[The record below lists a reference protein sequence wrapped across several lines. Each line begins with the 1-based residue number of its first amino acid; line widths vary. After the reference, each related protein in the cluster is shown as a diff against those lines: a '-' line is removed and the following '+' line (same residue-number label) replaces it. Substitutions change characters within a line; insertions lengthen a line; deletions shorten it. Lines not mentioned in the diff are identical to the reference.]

1 MLLFLKH
8 SDMSMRFAV
17 LLSLVLTVSAF
28 NNPFQWLTDDLFQDS
43 QYDKELIP
51 MEEPPKGNG
60 ANAVEIKLSVTPRT
74 LALDDERN
82 LKVNGMFYAVWND
95 YRLSWEPE
103 EYEGIKKITVP
114 SSKVWRPDI
123 GIANQVGKNFLNVY
137 NIMIT

>member
-43 QYDKELIP
+43 QYDKDLVP
-51 MEEPPKGNG
+51 MEEPPKENG
-60 ANAVEIKLSVTPRT
+60 EDAVKIKLSVTARD

-114 SSKVWRPDI
+114 STKVWRPDI

>member
-43 QYDKELIP
+43 QYDKDLVP
-51 MEEPPKGNG
+51 MEEPPKEKGE
-60 ANAVEIKLSVTPRT
+60 NAVEVKLSLTPRT

-103 EYEGIKKITVP
+103 EYEGIKGINVPATKI
-114 SSKVWRPDI
+114 WRPDI
-123 GIANQVGKNFLNVY
+123 GILNQVGIIFLKC
-137 NIMIT
+137 